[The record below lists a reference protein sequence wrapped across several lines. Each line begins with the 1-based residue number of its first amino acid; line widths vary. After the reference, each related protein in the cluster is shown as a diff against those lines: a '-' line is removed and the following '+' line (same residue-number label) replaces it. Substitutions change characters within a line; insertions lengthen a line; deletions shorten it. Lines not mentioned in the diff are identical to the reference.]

1 MSSILTTLSNAF
13 FHHASWKGYW
23 EPVVQRFVP
32 AWRDGLYRAQVKDV
46 SMLNKNTTALTLAP
60 DKQWPVHI
68 GGQHIGLTLEI
79 NGRLITRVFTVASDP
94 LTLKQT
100 GTIRLITRIKHDGLL
115 TPLIPALENEQWVNI
130 SAPQG
135 AFTLPRH
142 SKSTVMIAGGSGI
155 TPFIAMLKALTIDNA
170 NPRAI
175 TLYYFAKENEHVLH
189 DELALIAKTLPSFS
203 YHLLTRA
210 CHGDA
215 EHYLTQHPNAD
226 WLVCGPAPLYRQV
239 VDVAEIANSDVYSEH
254 FGAPPML
261 TSNTDSDTFELRH
274 NTKVLEVSSEQTL
287 LTQLQ
292 AKDIPVNYG
301 CGIGICHQCQCV
313 KKKGIVKDTRTGAL
327 SDSAE
332 QLIQL
337 CVSQPMSD
345 LELEI

>member
-1 MSSILTTLSNAF
+1 MSSILTTLSNTF

-23 EPVVQRFVP
+23 EPVIQRFVP
-32 AWRDGLYRAQVKDV
+32 AWRDGFYRAQVIDV
-46 SMLNKNTTALTLAP
+46 SMLNSNTAALTLLP
-60 DKQWPVHI
+60 NKRWPVHI

-79 NGRLITRVFTVASDP
+79 NGRLITRVFTIASDP
-94 LTLKQT
+94 MTFKQT
-100 GTIRLITRIKHDGLL
+100 GTIRLITRIKRDGLL
-115 TPLIPALENEQWVNI
+115 TPRIPALEKKQWVNI

-135 AFTLPRH
+135 TFILPHHNR
-142 SKSTVMIAGGSGI
+142 SMVMIAGGSGI
-155 TPFIAMLKALTIDNA
+155 TPFIAMLKTLPPDNA
-170 NPRAI
+170 LPI
-175 TLYYFAKENEHVLH
+175 TLYYFAKENEHILH
-189 DELALIAKTLPSFS
+189 DELASIARTLPSFT

-210 CHGDA
+210 RHGDV

-239 VDVAEIANSDVYSEH
+239 IDLAAIAHSDVHSEH
-254 FGAPPML
+254 FGATPTL
-261 TSNTDSDTFELRH
+261 TSHTDKATFELLH
-274 NTKVLEVSSEQTL
+274 NDKTLQVDSEQTL

-292 AKDIPVNYG
+292 AQNIPVSYG

-313 KKKGIVKDTRTGAL
+313 KKRGVVKDTRTGAL